1 MKNDNR
7 TVIWLKRL
15 CFYTIFKMEMV
26 LFKTSEHFMEMFPKR
41 PELKLAILGDT
52 SSMDGTTTIQKGP
65 LNLPHG
71 NLNGKTLAFSSISAV
86 SL

>member
-26 LFKTSEHFMEMFPKR
+26 LFKTSEHFMEMF
-41 PELKLAILGDT
+41 LGDT

>member
-1 MKNDNR
+1 
-7 TVIWLKRL
+7 
-15 CFYTIFKMEMV
+15 
-26 LFKTSEHFMEMFPKR
+26 MEMFPKR

>member
-65 LNLPHG
+65 L
-71 NLNGKTLAFSSISAV
+71 KLAAWESKWKKPWLFPV
-86 SL
+86 FQP